1 MYRITLECSGVP
13 EAAGDEAAR
22 DIADAFRLNYPHEK
36 NVLCV
41 FENGILR
48 LIAEND
54 YDPKGR
60 NLMDE
65 FSDNICAYIAG
76 GFDGDIRVVSVEISN

>member
-13 EAAGDEAAR
+13 EAVGDEAAS
-22 DIADAFRLNYPHEK
+22 DITDAFRLNYPHEK
-36 NVLCV
+36 NVLCT
-41 FENGILR
+41 FEKGMLR

-54 YDPKGR
+54 YDPEGR

-65 FSDNICAYIAG
+65 FSDNISACLAG
-76 GFDGDIRVVSVEISN
+76 GFDGDIRVVIVENVG